1 MVIYVDMTLQEAKAL
16 LATFVSNTPQRLE
29 QLRQRSA
36 ASGGPSSEELDL
48 DPASLDGLWAWAT
61 PQFTWRD
68 GYDPPA
74 DDGPGVRHPAEPL
87 EPDDQLPEWFDP
99 RALDW
104 WQFSADTL
112 WLIDGLARYLAESVI
127 AQVPTARWTVG
138 RARMKSYAF
147 QNHIVM
153 DGIPFGDQVEPMWS
167 VTILVSRALQ
177 PDSIY
182 KRGPR
187 SLREV
192 YDICTSPPPKP

>member
-1 MVIYVDMTLQEAKAL
+1 MVIYVDMTLTEAKAL
-16 LATFVSNTPQRLE
+16 LATFVSNTPQRLD

-36 ASGGPSSEELDL
+36 ASGGPSPEDLDL
-48 DPASLDGLWAWAT
+48 GPASLDRLWAWAT
-61 PQFTWRD
+61 PQFAWRD
-68 GYDPPA
+68 GYDPPP
-74 DDGPGVRHPAEPL
+74 DHEPGPRHPARPL

-104 WQFSADTL
+104 WRFSADTL

-127 AQVPTARWTVG
+127 AHVPTAHWTVG
-138 RARMKSYAF
+138 RARTRSYAF

-182 KRGPR
+182 QRGAR

-192 YDICTSPPPKP
+192 DDIWTSPPPRP